1 MLFGMIWG
9 LVVVFAVFA
18 ADVDAD
24 DFVDEF
30 FAAVEFDCAFAVAA
44 VPETIVEFFAVR
56 GFVVDEEHIL
66 LFASDVRHHTIAPS
80 ALFDVPNNLRVRF
93 FAVEFGASARPELG
107 EVELIAFA
115 FVAICGEEFA
125 LQGNGADLRAS
136 AADIKDAV
144 FEFLARDGAR
154 QVV

>member
-30 FAAVEFDCAFAVAA
+30 FAAVEFDGAFAVAA
-44 VPETIVEFFAVR
+44 VPEAIVEFLAVWS
-56 GFVVDEEHIL
+56 FIVDEEHIFL
-66 LFASDVRHHTIAPS
+66 LASDVRDHTVAPS
-80 ALFDVPNNLRVRF
+80 ALFDVPNDLRVSF
-93 FAVEFGASARPELG
+93 FAVELGASARPELG

-115 FVAICGEEFA
+115 FVAICGEKFA
-125 LQGNGADLRAS
+125 
-136 AADIKDAV
+136 
-144 FEFLARDGAR
+144 F
-154 QVV
+154 